1 LKIYKSL
8 SKFKSVNKTF
18 VTIGTFDGVHVGHK
32 KVLKNLIKD
41 AHKKKSET
49 ILLTF
54 FPHPRIVLQ
63 KDAGIKLINTID
75 ERIDLLEAIGLDHL
89 IIQKFTKKF
98 SNQSA
103 LEFVRNVIV
112 NSLNT
117 RKLFVGYDHQF
128 GKNREGNFD
137 QLQDYGLSYE
147 FSVKEISQKE
157 LDAIT
162 ISSTKIRKALEEG
175 YIEKANQ
182 YLGYNFMLTGKVIKG
197 QNLGEKIGFPTA
209 NIFIKESYK
218 LIPKTGAYIVRSTIK
233 GVKVYG
239 MMNIGYRP
247 TVSGKHQTIEIHFFD
262 LNKDLYDKK
271 IKVEVLKFLRN
282 EKKFDSVDELKEQLQ
297 LDKENSLKLIG
308 TLFETN

>member
-1 LKIYKSL
+1 M
-8 SKFKSVNKTF
+8 
-18 VTIGTFDGVHVGHK
+18 
-32 KVLKNLIKD
+32 
-41 AHKKKSET
+41 
-49 ILLTF
+49 
-54 FPHPRIVLQ
+54 
-63 KDAGIKLINTID
+63 
-75 ERIDLLEAIGLDHL
+75 
-89 IIQKFTKKF
+89 
-98 SNQSA
+98 
-103 LEFVRNVIV
+103 
-112 NSLNT
+112 
-117 RKLFVGYDHQF
+117 GYDHQF